1 MLIFFK
7 YRLIVFNK
15 FCCMLCGGTYFFYF
29 LVCCVKCCKA
39 GILWQSFS
47 QSRDIF
53 LQNNIDGYR
62 LSSVDQNVNH
72 GPAICAGPFYA
83 DSESVHIPVYG
94 LMLFRIS
101 GTYS

>member
-1 MLIFFK
+1 MAGSLS
-7 YRLIVFNK
+7 
-15 FCCMLCGGTYFFYF
+15 
-29 LVCCVKCCKA
+29 VCPTTPSAVLQA
-39 GILWQSFS
+39 EQFSAQNFS

-62 LSSVDQNVNH
+62 LSFVDQNVIH

>member
-1 MLIFFK
+1 M
-7 YRLIVFNK
+7 
-15 FCCMLCGGTYFFYF
+15 
-29 LVCCVKCCKA
+29 
-39 GILWQSFS
+39 
-47 QSRDIF
+47 
-53 LQNNIDGYR
+53 QNNIDGYR